1 MKLSR
6 LNYIVLLAALSLS
19 STSCLDKYPEDSIPD
34 GKAVTS
40 AKDVNEL
47 VIGLYSSFKSSYLY
61 SGQLTLLP
69 DLQTDLAYA
78 VDGYSNV
85 YGDIWRWNLLTDNND
100 IEGVYGSLN
109 TVVGQAN
116 YILENTAKIESKV
129 NDDDYDKLQSYK
141 GEAYF
146 ARALAN
152 AELIKLFCPS
162 YKANG
167 ADKQLGIVLS
177 KSYYQSPELKRA
189 SLKDSYAFV
198 LEDLA
203 KAKELLKIDEDD
215 NSSVYNLPY
224 FSEYTVDAL
233 YARVYLY
240 MGDWAN
246 AVKYSSE
253 IIDSGK
259 FGLASVSQMYT
270 SSTSYFRYMWQYG
283 DSPETIWKVGFTTTS
298 YGGALGKAFFNTV
311 PPSNYKPDYVP
322 AQWVLNLY
330 QSGDLRADTYFQTV
344 TTGYDSHFQWPL
356 LAKYFGNQDFLNIN
370 MYGVC
375 RPHVFRLAEQYLIRA
390 EAYCRLGNYGNASK
404 DLTTLANARYG
415 STDSNGN
422 VSSAN
427 VSVSVNESNW
437 FQTINEERVRELYME
452 GFRLQDLKRWCADG
466 LIKGTAFKRTPQLQS
481 LPMGSS
487 LEIKANDPRMVWPI
501 PKHEIDLPG
510 SHIEQN
516 EGYTK

>member
-6 LNYIVLLAALSLS
+6 LKNIVLLAALSLS
-19 STSCLDKYPEDSIPD
+19 TVSCLDKYPEDSIPEGD
-34 GKAVTS
+34 AVNT
-40 AKDVNEL
+40 AKDVDQL
-47 VIGLYSSFKSSYLY
+47 VIGLYASFKSSYLY

-69 DLQTDLAYA
+69 DIQADLVYA
-78 VDGYSNV
+78 VDGYTNI
-85 YGDIWRWNLLTDNND
+85 YGDVWRWNILTDNSD

-109 TVVGQAN
+109 EVVGNAN
-116 YILENTAKIESKV
+116 FILEGIAKIEKTVS
-129 NDDDYDKLQSYK
+129 DADYDKLQSYK
-141 GEAYF
+141 GEALF

-162 YKANG
+162 YKAAE
-167 ADKQLGIVLS
+167 ADKQLGIVIS
-177 KSYYQSPELKRA
+177 KSYSQSPELKRA

-198 LEDLA
+198 LDDLN
-203 KAKELLKIDEDD
+203 KARELLKIDEDD
-215 NSSVYNLPY
+215 NSTVYNLPY
-224 FSEYTVDAL
+224 FSEYTADAL
-233 YARVYLY
+233 LARTYLY

-253 IIDSGK
+253 VINSGK
-259 FGLASVSQMYT
+259 FALASVSQMYN

-298 YGGALGKAFFNTV
+298 YGGALGSAFFNAV

-322 AQWVLNLY
+322 AQWALNLY
-330 QSGDLRADTYFQTV
+330 SSEDLRYSTYFQSVQTS
-344 TTGYDSHFQWPL
+344 YDSHFTWPL
-356 LAKYFGNQDFLNIN
+356 LAKYYGNQDFLNIN
-370 MYGVC
+370 IYGVC

-390 EAYCRLGNYGNASK
+390 EAYCRMGNYSNASK
-404 DLTTLANARYG
+404 DLTTLAAARYG
-415 STDSNGN
+415 TQNSSGSVTASN
-422 VSSAN
+422 VQM
-427 VSVSVNESNW
+427 SVNESNW
-437 FQTINEERVRELYME
+437 FQTINDERVRELFME

-466 LIKGTAFKRTPQLQS
+466 LIKGNAFSRTPQEQS

-487 LEIKANDPRMVWPI
+487 LTIKANDYRMVWPI

-510 SHIEQN
+510 SHIQQN